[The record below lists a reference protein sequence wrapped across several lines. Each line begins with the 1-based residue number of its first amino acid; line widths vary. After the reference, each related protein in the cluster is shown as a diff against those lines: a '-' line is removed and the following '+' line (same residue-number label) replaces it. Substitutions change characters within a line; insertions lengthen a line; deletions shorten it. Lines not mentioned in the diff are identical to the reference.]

1 MNKSQ
6 KYGYPLDIKILG
18 GAFLFNKKIVL
29 GFVMFFAIVLFGFIK
44 INIINTKALSP
55 IGNGE
60 DNYELVK
67 EEFGKDFE
75 EFIKDKSEVKIY
87 TKSSNNENTI
97 VKILNKEYIVKTD
110 NVLTR
115 SFYNLGELIYNNL
128 SKIANNIKNVDFKI
142 SKDYEDENTN
152 TNTNEE
158 LDKAID
164 EFLKSRE

>member
-1 MNKSQ
+1 M
-6 KYGYPLDIKILG
+6 
-18 GAFLFNKKIVL
+18 FNKKIVL

-75 EFIKDKSEVKIY
+75 EFIKDKSEVKVY
-87 TKSSNNENTI
+87 RKSLNNENTI

-110 NVLTR
+110 NLLTR
-115 SFYNLGELIYNNL
+115 GFYNLGELIYNNL
-128 SKIANNIKNVDFKI
+128 NKIENNIKNIDFKI
-142 SKDYEDENTN
+142 SKDYEDKNENIN
-152 TNTNEE
+152 ENINEE